1 MPFQHRPRGRSAPL
15 ATGTPDAVTG
25 FDETVPPGDDP
36 AEDENA
42 ATPVSP
48 EDEQPPGARPRHRGR
63 GAAWPARPV
72 CRLPV
77 KLHYCPVDRDCRR
90 VPGEPPWQLR
100 LTTKSRVVVI
110 ALRRRDRTV
119 DGRLGHDGRVH
130 IDRPRWIRVE
140 QRR

>member
-48 EDEQPPGARPRHRGR
+48 EDEQPPAPD
-63 GAAWPARPV
+63 PATA
-72 CRLPV
+72 
-77 KLHYCPVDRDCRR
+77 DE
-90 VPGEPPWQLR
+90 VPPGQHGPFADYR
-100 LTTKSRVVVI
+100 
-110 ALRRRDRTV
+110 
-119 DGRLGHDGRVH
+119 
-130 IDRPRWIRVE
+130 
-140 QRR
+140 